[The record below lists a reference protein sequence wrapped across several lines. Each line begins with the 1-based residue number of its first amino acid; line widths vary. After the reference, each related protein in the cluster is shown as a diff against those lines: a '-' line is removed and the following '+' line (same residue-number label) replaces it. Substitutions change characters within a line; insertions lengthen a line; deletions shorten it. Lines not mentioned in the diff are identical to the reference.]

1 MLRNQSVATIDA
13 PEFIN
18 VTPCNDMISEC
29 QIKVFYLGQN
39 RNGSFITREVAIEM
53 ANSLPGVPIV
63 AAYNKDKEDFG
74 DHGQVITVEDG
85 EVKFS
90 CKTVPYGFV
99 APNAEVWFQKY
110 VDTDPFGNSVEREYL
125 VTTGY
130 LWTGQYPEIQKAID
144 EGLPQSMELDGDSMD
159 GRWATDNESG
169 VDFFIINDAKIT
181 KLCALGSD
189 VEPCF
194 EGASITSLDQYSTT
208 PNFVFTLLEMR
219 KELNTLYSEKGG
231 FAMAKKT
238 PAAEQAVE
246 ENFVKAPQSEKAPQ
260 NSEGK
265 KDEEEQDESEKDDEE
280 EKPSTDH
287 VAPAEEDE
295 KDSEKDDEK
304 DSEEEEKDDEE
315 EKPST
320 KSSLESKK
328 YAELESKYA
337 ATLKELDELQ
347 TKYAAAQQELE
358 SLVTFKNQIEEQ
370 QKDAEIAKFSM
381 LSEDEKAEVIAHKSE
396 YSVEEI
402 KSKLAIVYFE
412 KNMSLHSLETSEEEK
427 VEEAPVTTFS
437 LDEAVD
443 TAFVSPLVQALRDA
457 KQN

>member
-63 AAYNKDKEDFG
+63 AAYNEDKEDFG
-74 DHGQVITVEDG
+74 DHGQVVTIEDG

-194 EGASITSLDQYSTT
+194 EGASVTSLDQYSTT

-231 FAMAKKT
+231 FAMTKKT
-238 PAAEQAVE
+238 PAAEQVVE
-246 ENFVKAPQSEKAPQ
+246 ENFVEAPQPEEAPQ
-260 NSEGK
+260 NFEEK
-265 KDEEEQDESEKDDEE
+265 KDEKEQDESEEEE
-280 EKPSTDH
+280 EKPSADH
-287 VAPAEEDE
+287 VAPAEEDKE
-295 KDSEKDDEK
+295 
-304 DSEEEEKDDEE
+304 DSEEEEEDDEE

-320 KSSLESKK
+320 KNSLESEK

-337 ATLKELDELQ
+337 ATLKELNELQ
-347 TKYAAAQQELE
+347 MKYAAAQQELE
-358 SLVTFKNQIEEQ
+358 SLVAFKNQIEEQ

-381 LSEDEKAEVIAHKSE
+381 LSEDEKADVIAHKSE

-427 VEEAPVTTFS
+427 IEEAPVTTFS

>member
-63 AAYNKDKEDFG
+63 AAYNEDKEDFG
-74 DHGQVITVEDG
+74 DHGQVVTIEDG

-194 EGASITSLDQYSTT
+194 EGASVTSLDQYSTT

-231 FAMAKKT
+231 FAMTKKT
-238 PAAEQAVE
+238 PAAEQVVE
-246 ENFVKAPQSEKAPQ
+246 ENFVEAPQPEEAPQ
-260 NSEGK
+260 NFEEK
-265 KDEEEQDESEKDDEE
+265 KDEKEQDESEEEE
-280 EKPSTDH
+280 EKPSADH
-287 VAPAEEDE
+287 VAPAEEDKE
-295 KDSEKDDEK
+295 
-304 DSEEEEKDDEE
+304 DSEEEEEDDEE

-320 KSSLESKK
+320 KNSLESEK

-337 ATLKELDELQ
+337 ATLKELNELQ

-358 SLVTFKNQIEEQ
+358 SLVAFKNQIEEQ

-381 LSEDEKAEVIAHKSE
+381 LSEDEKADVIAHKSE

-427 VEEAPVTTFS
+427 IEEAPVTTFS

>member
-18 VTPCNDMISEC
+18 ITPCNDMISEC

-39 RNGSFITREVAIEM
+39 RNGSYITREVAIEI

-74 DHGQVITVEDG
+74 DHGQVITIEDG
-85 EVKFS
+85 EVKVS

-110 VDTDPFGNSVEREYL
+110 IDTDPFGNFVEREYL

-219 KELNTLYSEKGG
+219 KELDTLYSEKGG
-231 FAMAKKT
+231 FAMTKKT
-238 PAAEQAVE
+238 PATEKVVE
-246 ENFVKAPQSEKAPQ
+246 ENFVEAPQPEEAPQ
-260 NSEGK
+260 TFEED
-265 KDEEEQDESEKDDEE
+265 KDEKEQDESEEEEE
-280 EKPSTDH
+280 EKEPSTDH
-287 VAPAEEDE
+287 VADSEDE
-295 KDSEKDDEK
+295 DLEDKDD
-304 DSEEEEKDDEE
+304 
-315 EKPST
+315 KPST
-320 KSSLESKK
+320 DNSLDSKK

-337 ATLKELDELQ
+337 ATLKELSELR
-347 TKYAAAQQELE
+347 TEYAAAQQELE
-358 SLVTFKNQIEEQ
+358 SLVAFKNQIEEQ

-381 LSEDEKAEVIAHKSE
+381 LSEEEKADVIAHKSE
-396 YSVEEI
+396 YTVEEI

-412 KNMSLHSLETSEEEK
+412 KNMSLHSLETAEEET
-427 VEEAPVTTFS
+427 VEETPVTTFS

-443 TAFVSPLVQALRDA
+443 TSFVSPLVQALRDA

>member
-63 AAYNKDKEDFG
+63 AAYNEDKEDFG
-74 DHGQVITVEDG
+74 DHGQVVTVEDG

-194 EGASITSLDQYSTT
+194 EGASVTSLDQYSTT

-231 FAMAKKT
+231 LAMTKKT

-246 ENFVKAPQSEKAPQ
+246 ESFVKAPQSEKAPQ

-295 KDSEKDDEK
+295 KDSE
-304 DSEEEEKDDEE
+304 EEEKDDEE

-337 ATLKELDELQ
+337 ATLKELNELQ
-347 TKYAAAQQELE
+347 VKYAAAQQELG
-358 SLVTFKNQIEEQ
+358 SLATFKNQIEEQ

>member
-63 AAYNKDKEDFG
+63 AAYNEDKEDFG
-74 DHGQVITVEDG
+74 DHGQVVTIEDG

-194 EGASITSLDQYSTT
+194 EGASVTSLDQYSTT

-231 FAMAKKT
+231 FAMTKKT

-246 ENFVKAPQSEKAPQ
+246 ESFVKAPQSEKAPQ

-295 KDSEKDDEK
+295 KDSE
-304 DSEEEEKDDEE
+304 EEEKDDEE

-337 ATLKELDELQ
+337 ATLKELNELQ
-347 TKYAAAQQELE
+347 VKYAAAQQELG
-358 SLVTFKNQIEEQ
+358 SLATFKNQIEEQ